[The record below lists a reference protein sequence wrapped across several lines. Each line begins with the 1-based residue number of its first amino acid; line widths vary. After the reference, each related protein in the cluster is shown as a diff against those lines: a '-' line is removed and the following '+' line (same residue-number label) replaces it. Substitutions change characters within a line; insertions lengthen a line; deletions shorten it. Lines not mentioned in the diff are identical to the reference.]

1 MARTKAKGV
10 SGLNWDELCVPCQG
24 PYTVGECCFESQ
36 QLSSFFVRFV
46 FTVWHTHTKVVA
58 AFYVS
63 LVCKQCLVQSDYWFS
78 GPYLGTDCDCS
89 HPTLSSNL
97 GTTAVVLQKSIR
109 SVGSCPCHIFAYLEF
124 PLNV

>member
-24 PYTVGECCFESQ
+24 PYAVGECFFESK
-36 QLSSFFVRFV
+36 QLSSFSVLFLLFA
-46 FTVWHTHTKVVA
+46 THIHTVVA
-58 AFYVS
+58 AFDVL
-63 LVCKQCLVQSDYWFS
+63 LVCKRCLVQSDYWFS
-78 GPYLGTDCDCS
+78 SPYLGTDCDCS

-97 GTTAVVLQKSIR
+97 GITAVVLQKSIR
-109 SVGSCPCHIFAYLEF
+109 SVGFCSCHIFAYLEF